1 MSIHFTQIIGAER
14 ERTPWLALLITGL
27 SSLNY
32 SSVAVTSRLRVD
44 STIRIAQLRAVL
56 KRMSQRPMWYNFV
69 AALVIC
75 APIACSEQIL
85 PQLVAQI
92 ASLDRDHGISLRVT
106 NNGVDLVL
114 THDAHAVPHDEA
126 QCLALSAAQPAHII
140 HFISGPATA
149 KPSASL
155 MVSNARDLVPYCSR
169 ATVTEWRTFVPPLLL
184 AYSRPPPDE
193 LSIPL
198 VDRST
203 LLLI

>member
-1 MSIHFTQIIGAER
+1 M
-14 ERTPWLALLITGL
+14 LLITGL
-27 SSLNY
+27 SSVNY

-44 STIRIAQLRAVL
+44 STIRIGQLRAVL
-56 KRMSQRPMWYNFV
+56 KRMSQWPMWYNSI

-114 THDAHAVPHDEA
+114 THDAHAAPAHDEA
-126 QCLALSAAQPAHII
+126 QCLALSAAQPAHTI

-149 KPSASL
+149 KQS
-155 MVSNARDLVPYCSR
+155 VSCGLPTERQVVGYFS
-169 ATVTEWRTFVPPLLL
+169 TVTATEWRIFVPQIPP
-184 AYSRPPPDE
+184 AYSRPPPDKMS
-193 LSIPL
+193 LLPAH
-198 VDRST
+198 RST